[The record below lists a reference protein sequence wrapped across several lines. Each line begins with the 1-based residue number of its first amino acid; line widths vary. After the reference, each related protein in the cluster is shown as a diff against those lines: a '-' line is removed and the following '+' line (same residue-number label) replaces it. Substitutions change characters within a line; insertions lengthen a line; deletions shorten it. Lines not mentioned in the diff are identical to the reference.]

1 MKWCWV
7 ISSTFVWEKIR
18 VSEWYECSVSAC
30 VCVCVFVCVCVCVC
44 VWCVV
49 FEFCGDM
56 WFLSALCLCVGFI
69 FVYVGV
75 WSCVCYVCGCMVLCM

>member
-44 VWCVV
+44 GV
-49 FEFCGDM
+49 
-56 WFLSALCLCVGFI
+56 WFLSFVEICGF
-69 FVYVGV
+69 
-75 WSCVCYVCGCMVLCM
+75 